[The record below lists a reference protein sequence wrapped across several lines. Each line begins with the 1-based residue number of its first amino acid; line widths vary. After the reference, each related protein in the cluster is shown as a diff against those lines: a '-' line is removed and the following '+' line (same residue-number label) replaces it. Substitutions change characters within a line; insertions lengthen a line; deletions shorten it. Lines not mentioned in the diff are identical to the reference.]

1 MIRADR
7 HADSRP
13 ARRLLAPY
21 GASLLVVV
29 GLLPLEERLDLAEVS
44 AALVLL
50 VAAGAGLTAAALG
63 HERRGATLASLLGLL
78 GAIMLLRD
86 GVGASAG
93 FGPLVFL
100 PVMWAALARRRTE
113 LLLVLA
119 GVAAIYFVPMVV
131 AGGPQYPATGWR
143 GGTLMLVV
151 ASSAGFAVL
160 ALVEHLA
167 AASARSATILTAMG
181 EGFALTRDGA
191 IVQVNP
197 ALTAITGFTE
207 RQLVGARPPFPFWP
221 PDSLERNAQLVSDVV
236 AAGGGAFDIELQRAD
251 GTRFPAVISCVPT
264 DLGDGSR
271 SFLNTVRDVTELRAH
286 EDAQRRH
293 AERLANIA
301 DVVREIGHCDP
312 LDARPTICRTALALT
327 DGAHAVSLWEDGH
340 DGGMATTAT
349 RPETTAPYRI
359 GPSQAQHGARVVME
373 TGQPLFVA
381 DAADSPHCDRRIIA
395 LLGARSVL
403 FHPIAD
409 AQGVR
414 GALAISWPER
424 REAIDDGDLMMI
436 GVLAGEAAL
445 AMQRADLLG
454 RLDELTRTDELTG
467 LPNRRAWDELLTHE
481 LAVAERHGKPLSVAM
496 LDLDHF
502 KKYNDRHGHL
512 AGDRLLRAA
521 AAAWGSSLRATDVLA
536 RWGGEEFALLLPGCD
551 AHGAAALIERLR
563 GSLPDG
569 VTFSAGVVSSDGHD
583 QARALMD
590 AADRALYQ
598 AKADGRD
605 RVVTAA

>member
-1 MIRADR
+1 MIRADQQHDTR
-7 HADSRP
+7 S
-13 ARRLLAPY
+13 ARRLLLPY

-29 GLLPLEERLDLAEVS
+29 GLLPLEERIVLAEVS
-44 AALVLL
+44 AALVLMI
-50 VAAGAGLTAAALG
+50 AAGAGLTAAALG
-63 HERRGATLASLLGLL
+63 HERRGTTPASLLALL

-93 FGPLVFL
+93 FGPLIFL
-100 PVMWAALARRRTE
+100 PVMWAALDRRRAE
-113 LLLVLA
+113 LVLVLV
-119 GVAAIYFVPMVV
+119 GVAAIYFVPMIVSP
-131 AGGPQYPATGWR
+131 GPQYPSTGWR

-151 ASSAGFAVL
+151 ATSAGFAVL
-160 ALVEHLA
+160 ALVEHLRA
-167 AASARSATILTAMG
+167 AGERSATILASMS
-181 EGFALTRDGA
+181 EGFALTRDGE
-191 IVQVNP
+191 IIQVNP
-197 ALTAITGFTE
+197 ALTRITGFTQE
-207 RQLVGARPPFPFWP
+207 QLLGARTPFPFWP
-221 PDSLERNAQLVSDVV
+221 PEALERNTKLVAEVV
-236 AAGGGAFDIELQRAD
+236 AAGGGEFDIELLRAD
-251 GTRFPAVISCVPT
+251 GSRFPAVIACVAT
-264 DLGDGSR
+264 DLRDGSR

-301 DVVREIGHCDP
+301 DVIREIGHCDP
-312 LDARPTICRTALALT
+312 LDARPAICRTALALT

-349 RPETTAPYRI
+349 RPESTAPYRI
-359 GPSQAQHGARVVME
+359 GPSQVQHGARVVLD
-373 TGQPLFVA
+373 TGKTLFVA
-381 DAADSPHCDRRIIA
+381 DAEDSPHCDRRIIG
-395 LLGARSVL
+395 LLGAKSVL

-409 AQGVR
+409 ANGVR

-424 REAIDDGDLMMI
+424 RDAIDDGDLMMI

-502 KKYNDRHGHL
+502 KKYNDLHGHL

-521 AAAWGSSLRATDVLA
+521 AAVWGSSLRATDVLA

-551 AHGAAALIERLR
+551 AAGAAALIERLR
-563 GSLPDG
+563 GTLPDE
-569 VTFSAGVVSSDGHD
+569 VTFSAGVVSSVGHD
-583 QARALMD
+583 QPRSLMD

-605 RVVTAA
+605 RVMVA